1 MEIKMFC
8 ENCGTKLEPGDL
20 FCPECGTR
28 VSEPVEPESQ
38 FTPGQQAAPLATPTP
53 QPAPAAPAQE
63 SAPAVAP
70 APSVYTQANNVD
82 WQVPGKKRGVM
93 NVVLT
98 ILGALMFAWSFLP
111 FIDIDL
117 GKIGQLA
124 SLFGGPD
131 LSNIKY
137 NLYQIRDGVAGL
149 ADMDGGEQAKTAST
163 IITVIVIF
171 VVVVAILAIVSGII
185 NNKGL
190 LLASGI
196 MSAVCLIMWI
206 VYMVTVAQYKGMII
220 DELSYELGINV
231 GGMIPSIHG
240 IGLYLM
246 MGTLAVHSILAIGK
260 GAKL

>member
-20 FCPECGTR
+20 FCPECGTK
-28 VSEPVEPESQ
+28 VSQPAP
-38 FTPGQQAAPLATPTP
+38 TAAPAQQSAPAVAPTP
-53 QPAPAAPAQE
+53 QP
-63 SAPAVAP
+63 AP

-93 NVVLT
+93 NFVLS

-117 GKIGQLA
+117 GNIGELA
-124 SLFGGPD
+124 SFFGGPD

-137 NLYQIRDGVAGL
+137 NLYQVRDAVASLVAISESEEG
-149 ADMDGGEQAKTAST
+149 KIIST
-163 IITVIVIF
+163 VITLIVIF
-171 VVVVAILAIVSGII
+171 VVVVAIMAIVSGIL

-206 VYMVTVAQYKGMII
+206 VYMVSVARYKGMII
-220 DELSYELGINV
+220 DELSYEIGINV

-246 MGTLAVHSILAIGK
+246 MGTLAIHSILAIGK
-260 GAKL
+260 ATKL